1 MPYLSAKVFK
11 SCYYWYN
18 IHKNIYRR
26 GIVKKVLLLLAEGF
40 EEVEALTTVDYLRRM
55 DIIVDTC
62 SIKGGKRVQGAHRIV
77 VEADRELNEINN
89 IKNYDGIIIPGGM
102 PGATNLRDNDK
113 VVQLIKQYNQEGKL
127 IGAIC
132 AGPIVLQ
139 RAGILNGKEVTSY
152 PGFEDDLKESI
163 YKEDLVVQDKNII
176 TARGPAVAVYFA
188 LSLVENLVGEKK
200 VEELK
205 KDILLDM
212 VEESL
217 SK

>member
-1 MPYLSAKVFK
+1 M
-11 SCYYWYN
+11 
-18 IHKNIYRR
+18 
-26 GIVKKVLLLLAEGF
+26 KKVVLLLAEGF

-62 SIKGGKRVQGAHRIV
+62 SIKGGKSVQGAHRIV
-77 VEADRELNEINN
+77 VEADKELHEINN
-89 IKNYDGIIIPGGM
+89 MKNYDGIIIPGGM

-113 VVQLIKQYNQEGKL
+113 VIELVKQFNQEEKL

-139 RAGILNGKEVTSY
+139 RAGILKGKEVTSY
-152 PGFEDDLKESI
+152 PGFEDDLKGSI
-163 YKEDLVVQDKNII
+163 YKESLVVQDGNII

-188 LSLVENLVGEKK
+188 IKLVENLVGEEKA
-200 VEELK
+200 EELR

-212 VEESL
+212 VEGNIR
-217 SK
+217 K